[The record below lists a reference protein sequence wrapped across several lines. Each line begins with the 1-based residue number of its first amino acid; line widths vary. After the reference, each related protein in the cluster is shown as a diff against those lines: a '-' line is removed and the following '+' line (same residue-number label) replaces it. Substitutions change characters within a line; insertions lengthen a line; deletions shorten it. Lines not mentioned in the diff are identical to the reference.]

1 MIYCC
6 IDSFYLLLQT
16 TTAPP
21 PSLPKFSDFLKDC
34 GGGDWTWE
42 DDPTLPNYYNWGSL
56 APPRFKVKLQYPYPP
71 PSSPPADCYSKH
83 MLLEHMSSN
92 ISAIKH
98 ISNSHFER
106 TEHFMT
112 NTLQILEKMVDNIDN
127 VLNKVLTLEN
137 DHHKNRPSDD
147 E

>member
-1 MIYCC
+1 M
-6 IDSFYLLLQT
+6 T

-21 PSLPKFSDFLKDC
+21 PSLPKLSDFVKDC
-34 GGGDWTWE
+34 DWTWE
-42 DDPTLPNYYNWGSL
+42 DDATLPNFYNWGSL
-56 APPRFKVKLQYPYPP
+56 PPRFKTKLQYPHP

-98 ISNSHFER
+98 LSNSHFER

-127 VLNKVLTLEN
+127 VLNRVLTLED
-137 DHHKNRPSDD
+137 DHRRHTPSAD